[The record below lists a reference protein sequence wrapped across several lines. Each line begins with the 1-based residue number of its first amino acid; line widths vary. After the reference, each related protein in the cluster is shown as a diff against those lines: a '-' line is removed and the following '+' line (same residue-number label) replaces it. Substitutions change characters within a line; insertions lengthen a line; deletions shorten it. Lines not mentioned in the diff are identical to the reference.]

1 LVGIK
6 KKVEKRE
13 AKRELKA
20 EAAARLDHVIEQE
33 LLERLKKGIYD
44 DSVMNER
51 QEIFTKALESLED
64 AEEDIEEDELE
75 EEEEVEDFDEVR
87 FNFINTYYYYYS
99 HLKNMRINN
108 LIKMY
113 YYYNK

>member
-44 DSVMNER
+44 DNVMNER
-51 QEIFTKALESLED
+51 QEVFTKALESLED
-64 AEEDIEEDELE
+64 AEEDYDEDELE
-75 EEEEVEDFDEVR
+75 EEEEVEDFDEV
-87 FNFINTYYYYYS
+87 N
-99 HLKNMRINN
+99 LKF
-108 LIKMY
+108 LK
-113 YYYNK
+113 YN